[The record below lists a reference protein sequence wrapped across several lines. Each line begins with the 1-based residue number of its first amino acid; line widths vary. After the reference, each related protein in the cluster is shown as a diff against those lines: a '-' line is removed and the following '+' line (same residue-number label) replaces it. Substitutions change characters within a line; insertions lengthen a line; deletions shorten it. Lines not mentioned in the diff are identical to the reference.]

1 MARYEFL
8 NLNPLNEIEEDC
20 VCRSISLALQEDYY
34 LIQRKLELVAEL
46 FECMKL
52 CECCYRFLL
61 DSVYDLQRVEDLKGI
76 KIRDFVDCNPHGTY
90 LIRIENHLT
99 AVIDGTLFDL
109 WNCLDEKIDI
119 LWKVC

>member
-20 VCRSISLALQEDYY
+20 VCRAISLALQEDYY
-34 LIQRKLELVAEL
+34 LIQRKLELIGEL
-46 FECMKL
+46 FECEFL
-52 CECCYRFLL
+52 CECCYKKLL
-61 DSVYDLQRVEDLKGI
+61 DSVYDLKRVEDLKGI
-76 KIRDFVDCNPHGTY
+76 KIRDFVDNNPYGTY

-99 AVIDGTLFDL
+99 AVIDGTLYDL
-109 WNCLDEKIDI
+109 WDCLDEKIDI

>member
-20 VCRSISLALQEDYY
+20 VCRAISLALEEDYE
-34 LIQRKLELVAEL
+34 LIKRKLELVAEL
-46 FECMKL
+46 FECEML
-52 CECCYRFLL
+52 CQCCYRFLL

-76 KIRDFVDCNPHGTY
+76 KIRDFVDCNPYGTY
-90 LIRIENHLT
+90 LIRIEGHLT
-99 AVIDGTLFDL
+99 CIVDGTLFDL
-109 WNCLDEKIDI
+109 WDCLDEKIDI